1 MSRRVLYAE
10 AFTIA
15 KPVTVLGPND
25 NISPN
30 AGERVAEAVLQGSTA
45 SGLSEC
51 VALDST
57 GVVLRGL
64 TFDNLRI
71 DSYNDNAHEQITGD
85 VIAFNRFV
93 NVLGTPIYLRD
104 GRNEPG
110 KYSTGVVVQDNYIDS
125 PASAGSADF
134 NAGSGI
140 IVMGAEALV
149 IKDNVILS
157 AAYNGI
163 QLGRCNGV
171 VLQNNTATGCAQPA
185 LQIAQWNDGAFA
197 ISGNTFSTL
206 STTKAAVRLYGFTNN
221 YNPLFTFT
229 DNTIRDSK
237 YGVQIGREDAGKGYN
252 DIRDA
257 DYAFSGNTF
266 ANIESYRLLVY
277 LSTAATA
284 AEREEMDALFAQ
296 TYAAGS
302 MASAITTVDPFTY
315 VAVPNPVWVDDSFTA
330 ESCDGHIWG
339 YDAFTTIQAGVNAV
353 TEGGTVH
360 VLAGTY
366 SENVALDKPLTLAGS
381 AAATSP
387 CWSA

>member
-1 MSRRVLYAE
+1 VQGGVTGVDATGTVYVAAGTYAE

-185 LQIAQWNDGAFA
+185 SADRPVERRRVCHQRQHLQHAVDHQGGGA
-197 ISGNTFSTL
+197 
-206 STTKAAVRLYGFTNN
+206 
-221 YNPLFTFT
+221 
-229 DNTIRDSK
+229 
-237 YGVQIGREDAGKGYN
+237 
-252 DIRDA
+252 
-257 DYAFSGNTF
+257 
-266 ANIESYRLLVY
+266 
-277 LSTAATA
+277 
-284 AEREEMDALFAQ
+284 ALRVHQ
-296 TYAAGS
+296 QLQS
-302 MASAITTVDPFTY
+302 
-315 VAVPNPVWVDDSFTA
+315 
-330 ESCDGHIWG
+330 
-339 YDAFTTIQAGVNAV
+339 
-353 TEGGTVH
+353 TVH
-360 VLAGTY
+360 LYRQYDPG
-366 SENVALDKPLTLAGS
+366 
-381 AAATSP
+381 
-387 CWSA
+387 